1 MRFRLEGASLPE
13 IHEQAMAEYGPHA
26 RIVSAERVTIGGIG
40 GFLAKSHLE
49 AIIEVPD
56 EHAPDGHVLEPG
68 DEPAPQRD
76 LEPAPKPRSPKPGLS
91 KPGSSKASISS
102 PPIAEQVA
110 GKPTSPAPRSLTAP
124 ALTPDS
130 PAVAGGIDGLLAR
143 ADEAE
148 LRLAPQVPVFVDR
161 DRLTPLP
168 GRPDFDRLLDS
179 EAFALE
185 PATGTRA
192 AGGPTHPSGAPK
204 TPAGQAAGPGP
215 DIVPSPLAGPGDLV
229 VVIGLW
235 GDAGMAAGELDEGT
249 ALRRNAGELAQ
260 KFDTHALARR
270 PILDRRGILR
280 ARANAV
286 ADGVPLLVSVAIN
299 PLLALPKQLQLLEVL
314 APDQLWVAVDA
325 GRKAEDSAAWVKAV
339 AKACGIYAVVSL
351 HAEETLSPE
360 SVWEL
365 GFPVLEARG
374 AGT

>member
-1 MRFRLEGASLPE
+1 MRFQLEGASLLE
-13 IHEQAMAEYGPHA
+13 IHQRAIAEYGQHI
-26 RIVSAERVTIGGIG
+26 RIVSAERVTVGGIG

-49 AIIEVPD
+49 AIIEVPN
-56 EHAPDGHVLEPG
+56 EYAPEGHVLEPG
-68 DEPAPQRD
+68 DEPAPQRAI
-76 LEPAPKPRSPKPGLS
+76 EPAPKLRSPKH
-91 KPGSSKASISS
+91 GSSKAVEE
-102 PPIAEQVA
+102 PEA
-110 GKPTSPAPRSLTAP
+110 GRPASPAPDSFISP

-148 LRLAPQVPVFVDR
+148 LRLAPQLPVFADR
-161 DRLTPLP
+161 GTLTPLP

-179 EAFALE
+179 QAFALE

-192 AGGPTHPSGAPK
+192 AGGPSPRSGAPRS
-204 TPAGQAAGPGP
+204 PAGHTAAPGT

-235 GDAGMAAGELDEGT
+235 GDAGMGAGELDEGT

-260 KFDTHALARR
+260 KFDTQALARR

-280 ARANAV
+280 ARATAV

-299 PLLALPKQLQLLEVL
+299 PLLALPAQLHLLEVL

-325 GRKAEDSAAWVKAV
+325 GRKAEDSAAWVQAV
-339 AKACGIYAVVSL
+339 AKACGIYGVVSL

-360 SVWEL
+360 TVWEL
-365 GFPVLEARG
+365 GFPVLETRDPG
-374 AGT
+374 A